1 MLVFGKRAVEVF
13 FCPSDSLKFMTEFV
27 AGSLPQLYWQKSVQT
42 VLKGCDMRQEGSQSL
57 CL

>member
-1 MLVFGKRAVEVF
+1 MF
-13 FCPSDSLKFMTEFV
+13 FCPSDSMKFMTEFV

-42 VLKGCDMRQEGSQSL
+42 VLKGCDMRQEGSRSL